1 MDFRGNMVALVKPFR
16 NGFLDREAMTG
27 LVDRVLAGGVS
38 AVVPCGTTGESPTLS
53 HDEHD
58 RVVAMVIEAADG
70 RRPVVAGTGSNS
82 TAEAVRLTKAAA
94 KLGADAVLSVCPYYN
109 RPTQEGLYRHF
120 TTVADSTDLP
130 VVLYDIP
137 GRTGVGLTLDTLAR
151 LADHPNIAAIK
162 EATGQTGNATQIRRH
177 TSLAVLSGD
186 DAQTLPMM
194 ALGARGVISVLS
206 NLLPSAMT
214 GLVEA
219 AEEGRFSDALT
230 IHDRL
235 QPLFQ
240 ALFLESNPIPI
251 KAALSRVGWI
261 DPEIRP
267 PLFTMSRPNEIA
279 LEEALEPYLEEL
291 AAFAEG

>member
-1 MDFRGNMVALVKPFR
+1 MDFRGNMVALVTPFR
-16 NGFLDREAMTG
+16 NGSLDREAMTG

-70 RRPVVAGTGSNS
+70 RKPVVAGTGSNS
-82 TAEAVRLTKAAA
+82 TAEAVRLTMAAA

-130 VVLYDIP
+130 VILYDIP
-137 GRTGVGLTLDTLAR
+137 GRTGVGLTLDTLAK
-151 LADHPNIAAIK
+151 LSDHPNIAAIK
-162 EATGQTGNATQIRRH
+162 EATGQTGNATQIRKH
-177 TSLAVLSGD
+177 TSLTVLSGD

-219 AEEGRFSDALT
+219 AEEGRFRDALR

-251 KAALSRVGWI
+251 KAAMSRVGWI

-267 PLFTMSRPNEIA
+267 PLFTMTRTNAIA

>member
-1 MDFRGNMVALVKPFR
+1 MDFRGNMVALVTPFR
-16 NGFLDREAMTG
+16 NGSLDREAMTG

-58 RVVAMVIEAADG
+58 RVVATVIEAANG
-70 RRPVVAGTGSNS
+70 RKPVVAGTGSNS

-120 TTVADSTDLP
+120 TTVADSTELP
-130 VVLYDIP
+130 VILYDIP

-151 LADHPNIAAIK
+151 LGDHPNIAAIK

-219 AEEGRFSDALT
+219 AEEDRFSDALK

-267 PLFTMSRPNEIA
+267 PLFTMTRPNEIA

>member
-1 MDFRGNMVALVKPFR
+1 MDFRGNMVALVTPFR
-16 NGFLDREAMTG
+16 NGSVDREAMTR

-38 AVVPCGTTGESPTLS
+38 GVVPCGTTGESPTLS
-53 HDEHD
+53 HAEHD
-58 RVVAMVIEAADG
+58 GVVAMVIEAADG

-82 TAEAVRLTKAAA
+82 TAEAVRLTVAAA

-137 GRTGVGLTLDTLAR
+137 GRTGVGLTLDTLAK
-151 LADHPNIAAIK
+151 LSDHPNIAAIK
-162 EATGQTGNATQIRRH
+162 EATGQTGNATQIRKH
-177 TSLAVLSGD
+177 TSLTVLSGD

-219 AEEGRFSDALT
+219 AEEDRFSDALR

-267 PLFTMSRPNEIA
+267 PLFRMTRTNEIH
-279 LEEALEPYLEEL
+279 LEEALEPFLEEL